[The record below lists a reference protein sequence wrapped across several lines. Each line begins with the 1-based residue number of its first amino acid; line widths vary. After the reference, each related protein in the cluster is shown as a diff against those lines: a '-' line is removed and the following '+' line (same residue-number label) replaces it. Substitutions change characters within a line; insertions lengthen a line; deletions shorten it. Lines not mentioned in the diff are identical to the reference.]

1 MQMQWWKKPVRV
13 CQIALDAVPDEVTA
27 EELGDL
33 LNPGKVL
40 RDLSE
45 KHANVLIFDA
55 KDLSG
60 RAFYRSSI
68 VPRARIGTGER
79 DLLREYI
86 CEAHKND
93 VKLVVYLIATLDL
106 QVYEKHPEWAQVNP
120 EGKPSIKPEAPSS
133 PAWVPLCPNSPF
145 REYTLKILRE
155 IVEHYEVDGVFLD
168 MPQWFPF
175 HAGVVCYCPYCRE
188 KFRQKYGTEIPTEPD
203 WSSAIWRHFVRWR
216 YDVITD
222 YIEDLC
228 KTVRAAKPEIPVLPN
243 IVVRESWLSGW
254 RVEDIAP
261 VVDVI
266 APEIPL
272 SPVDSI
278 YLLGE
283 VSMHCL
289 AAGEH
294 LAVWPPASMWTS
306 LPTRE
311 AAEEIIWEIVGNGAS
326 PWFLYDVFRT
336 EEESHAG
343 MSKAYGQIEEMEEH
357 LAGLMR
363 AKGVA
368 LLYSSSS
375 RDWYGGCEPARHV
388 DSFKGFYQA
397 FVENRVPFNMLLE
410 RHLTP
415 SELAKYPAL
424 VLPNAACLSSE
435 QTAAIEQYVAEG
447 GGLVAC
453 YESSLYDEEG
463 QRRPDFALRNV
474 FGVSLDKLSP
484 GSHHFRAEEV
494 HSLTEG
500 LKLGI
505 DIPVE
510 SAVFVGQTDRCV
522 PARIQRSM
530 DRFPFT
536 LLSEPENP
544 FIVAGTY
551 GKGKVVYLSADVG
564 GAHWKDSRP
573 EYDRLMLNSV
583 NWVLREELPFQ
594 VNAPM
599 TVEANLFEDQAGTRK
614 VLHLLNHSTNP
625 IFKAAN
631 VDRSKDRYG
640 LSGLT
645 YSTPATS
652 PVRCFVPV
660 RDLEITLRKHPT
672 AEVDTILSFPADVA
686 LRTRIDKETIAITVS
701 ELVSHVTLVLYFKIG
716 D

>member
-1 MQMQWWKKPVRV
+1 V
-13 CQIALDAVPDEVTA
+13 CQIALDLVPDGATA
-27 EELGDL
+27 EELGDI

-40 RDLSE
+40 KDLSD

-60 RAFYRSSI
+60 QAFYHSSI
-68 VPRARIGTGER
+68 APQKQIGMGEK

-86 CEAHKND
+86 REAHKND
-93 VKLVVYLIATLDL
+93 VKLVAYLIASLDL
-106 QVYEKHPEWAQVNP
+106 HMYDKHPEWAQVSP
-120 EGKPSIKPEAPSS
+120 EGKPSIKQTPPDI
-133 PAWVPLCPNSPF
+133 AWVPLCPNSPF
-145 REYTLKILRE
+145 REYTVRALRE
-155 IVEHYEVDGVFLD
+155 IVENYEVDGVFLD
-168 MPQWFPF
+168 MPQWFTFPV
-175 HAGVVCYCPYCRE
+175 GLVCYCPYCRE
-188 KFRQKYGTEIPTEPD
+188 KFRRDCGAEIPTEPD
-203 WSSAIWRHFVRWR
+203 WSSAIWRDFVRWR

-222 YIEDLC
+222 YIEDLS
-228 KTVRAAKPEIPVLPN
+228 KTVRAVKPEIPVLPN

-261 VVDVI
+261 SVDVI

-272 SPVDSI
+272 MPVESI

-283 VSMHCL
+283 VSRHCL

-294 LAVWPPASMWTS
+294 IAVWPPASLWTP
-306 LPTRE
+306 LPARE
-311 AAEEIIWEIVGNGAS
+311 AAEEIIWEIVGNGGS
-326 PWFLYDVFRT
+326 PWFLYDPLRA
-336 EEESHAG
+336 EQESYTG
-343 MSKAYGQIEEMEEH
+343 MSEAYGQIEEMEEH
-357 LAGLMR
+357 LAGLTR
-363 AKGVA
+363 AKGAA

-375 RDWYGGCEPARHV
+375 RDWYGGSEPARHV
-388 DSFKGFYQA
+388 DSFKGFYQS
-397 FVENRVPFNMLLE
+397 FVENQVPFNMLLE
-410 RHLTP
+410 QHLSS
-415 SELAKYPAL
+415 SELTKYPAL
-424 VLPNAACLSSE
+424 VLPNVACMRDE
-435 QTAAIEQYVAEG
+435 QSAAIEQYVAAG

-463 QRRPDFALRNV
+463 QRRPDFALGNV
-474 FGVSLDKLSP
+474 FGISMSKVSP

-500 LKLGI
+500 LKLGV
-505 DIPVE
+505 DVPVG
-510 SAVFVGQTDRCV
+510 SAIFVKQTDRHV

-536 LLSEPENP
+536 LLTEPENP

-564 GAHWKDSRP
+564 GAHWKNSRP
-573 EYDRLMLNSV
+573 EYDRLILNSV
-583 NWVLREELPFQ
+583 NWVLKEELPFR
-594 VNAPM
+594 VKAPM

-625 IFKAAN
+625 TSKAASI
-631 VDRSKDRYG
+631 DRSKDKYG

-660 RDLEITLRKHPT
+660 RDLEITLRKQPA
-672 AEVDTILSFPADVA
+672 AEVESISAFPADTA
-686 LRTRIDKETIAITVS
+686 IKTRIDTETITIDVC
-701 ELVSHVTLVLYFKIG
+701 ELVSHATLVINFKV
-716 D
+716 DT